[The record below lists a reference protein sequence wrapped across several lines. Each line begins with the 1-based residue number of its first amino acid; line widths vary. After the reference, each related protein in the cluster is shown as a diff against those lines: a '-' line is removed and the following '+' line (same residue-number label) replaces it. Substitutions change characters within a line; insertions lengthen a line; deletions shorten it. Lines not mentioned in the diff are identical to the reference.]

1 MVSVTAS
8 IFLQDPK
15 KEFTS
20 RIDAPIEVKK
30 AVDVV
35 QES

>member
-20 RIDAPIEVKK
+20 RIDAPIEVKRT
-30 AVDVV
+30 VDVA

>member
-1 MVSVTAS
+1 MVPVTAS

-30 AVDVV
+30 AVDVA
-35 QES
+35 QGS